1 MHILLLEDSDGPADV
16 VTSVL
21 ISRGHRIT
29 RATTLAEAASLVDMF
44 DLAIVDRMLPDGD
57 GLAHVR
63 ARRTAGDELP
73 VLILTALGL
82 TEDKVEGFEAGSD
95 DYLVK
100 PFASSELVARVEALG
115 RRARRGAV
123 TELRIGDL
131 VVDRLSRQA
140 LHRGCPIALQP
151 REYEL
156 LEALIAATPDCVT
169 RTMLL
174 ERVWRIRFDPG
185 TNIVESHLSR
195 LRAKLHAAGV
205 PEIIH
210 TVRGQGYAARP

>member
-1 MHILLLEDSDGPADV
+1 MHILLIEDSDGPAET

-21 ISRGHRIT
+21 TSRGHRIT
-29 RATTLAEAASLVDMF
+29 RVTTLAEAEELPDRF

-57 GLAHVR
+57 GLTHVR
-63 ARRTAGDELP
+63 ALRAAGDELP
-73 VLILTALGL
+73 VLVLTARGL

-100 PFASSELVARVEALG
+100 PFASSELVARVDALL
-115 RRARRGAV
+115 RRARRNPA
-123 TELRIGDL
+123 TELRLGEL
-131 VVDRLSRQA
+131 VLARLTRQA
-140 LHRGCPIALQP
+140 TFRGEAIALQP

-156 LEALIAATPDCVT
+156 LEALVAAAPDCVT

-195 LRAKLHAAGV
+195 LRTKLNAAGL
-205 PEIIH
+205 PDLIH
-210 TVRGQGYAARP
+210 TIRGQGYAART